1 MDNNEVYALFEDIKN
16 DLKGINSKLENT
28 PKVSNDQSGGQPPA
42 VDLTPI
48 KELFESSA
56 KKHQAETKAILTKF
70 AGAEVYASNRILG
83 LLRNLKE
90 SFITNSEERK
100 DEPQE
105 HIHRHQFDIKSNKV
119 FSLLVGMGIVCSLS
133 IWGNIEL
140 WKSKRQ
146 YADDALKFR
155 VIRSWGGCNA
165 NNILWLN
172 DVFDIH
178 RNEEAIEWL
187 RQESDG
193 YDKGLKTL
201 SDSLMQEKLRVKQ
214 MKNNNNQNVS
224 SV

>member
-16 DLKGINSKLENT
+16 DLKDINGKLENT
-28 PKVSNDQSGGQPPA
+28 PKVTNNQSGGQPPA
-42 VDLTPI
+42 VDLNPI
-48 KELFESSA
+48 KELFENSA
-56 KKHQAETKAILTKF
+56 KEHQEQTKAMLTKF
-70 AGAEVYASNRILG
+70 AEAEVYASNRILG

-90 SFITNSEERK
+90 SFVESSEEQK
-100 DEPQE
+100 NEPQE
-105 HIHRHQFDIKSNKV
+105 HIHRHSFDIRSSKV

-165 NNILWLN
+165 NHILWLN

-178 RNEEAIEWL
+178 RNEETIDWI
-187 RQESDG
+187 RQEDDG

-201 SDSLMQEKLRVKQ
+201 SDSLMQEKLKVTQ
-214 MKNNNNQNVS
+214 MTNNNNKK
-224 SV
+224 

>member
-1 MDNNEVYALFEDIKN
+1 MDNNEVYSLFEDIKN
-16 DLKGINSKLENT
+16 ALKSINGKLENT
-28 PKVSNDQSGGQPPA
+28 TNLINDQSGGQPSA
-42 VDLTPI
+42 VDLTVV

-56 KKHQAETKAILTKF
+56 KEHQAQTKAMLTKF
-70 AGAEVYASNRILG
+70 AEAEVYASNRILH

-90 SFITNSEERK
+90 SFALSSEER
-100 DEPQE
+100 DTEPQE
-105 HIHRHQFDIKSNKV
+105 QIHRHQFDIKSNKV

-133 IWGNIEL
+133 VWGNIEL

-178 RNEEAIEWL
+178 RNEEAIEWI
-187 RQESDG
+187 RQEADG

-201 SDSLMQEKLRVKQ
+201 SDSLMQEKLKVKVKQ
-214 MKNNNNQNVS
+214 TKNNNNQK
-224 SV
+224 

>member
-16 DLKGINSKLENT
+16 DLKGINEKLENA
-28 PKVSNDQSGGQPPA
+28 PKVANNQSGGQLSA
-42 VDLTPI
+42 VDLSPI

-56 KKHQAETKAILTKF
+56 KEHQEQTKAMLTKF
-70 AGAEVYASNRILG
+70 AEVYASNRILH

-90 SFITNSEERK
+90 SFALSSEER
-100 DEPQE
+100 DTEPQE
-105 HIHRHQFDIKSNKV
+105 HIHRHSFDIKSNKV
-119 FSLLVGMGIVCSLS
+119 FSLLVGISIVCSLS

-165 NNILWLN
+165 NHILWLN

-178 RNEEAIEWL
+178 RNEEAIDWI
-187 RQESDG
+187 RQETDG
-193 YDKGLKTL
+193 YDRDLKAV
-201 SDSLMQEKLRVKQ
+201 SDSLMQEKLKVTQ
-214 MKNNNNQNVS
+214 MTNNNNKK
-224 SV
+224 

>member
-1 MDNNEVYALFEDIKN
+1 MGNF
-16 DLKGINSKLENT
+16 SK
-28 PKVSNDQSGGQPPA
+28 VINDQSGGQPSA
-42 VDLTPI
+42 VDLTVV

-56 KKHQAETKAILTKF
+56 KEHQAQTKAMLTKF
-70 AGAEVYASNRILG
+70 AEAEVYASNRILH

-90 SFITNSEERK
+90 SFTLNSEER
-100 DEPQE
+100 DTEPQE

-133 IWGNIEL
+133 VWGNIEL

-178 RNEEAIEWL
+178 RNEEAIEWI
-187 RQESDG
+187 RQEADG

-201 SDSLMQEKLRVKQ
+201 SDSLMQEKLKVKQ
-214 MKNNNNQNVS
+214 TKNNNNQK
-224 SV
+224 

>member
-1 MDNNEVYALFEDIKN
+1 MDNNEVYSLFEDIKN
-16 DLKGINSKLENT
+16 ALKSINGKLENT
-28 PKVSNDQSGGQPPA
+28 TKVINDQSGGQPSA
-42 VDLTPI
+42 VDLTDV

-56 KKHQAETKAILTKF
+56 KEHQAQTKAMLTKF
-70 AGAEVYASNRILG
+70 AEAEVYASNRILH

-90 SFITNSEERK
+90 TFARSSEEQK
-100 DEPQE
+100 NEPQE
-105 HIHRHQFDIKSNKV
+105 HIHRHSFDIRSSKV
-119 FSLLVGMGIVCSLS
+119 FSLLVGMGIVCSPS

-178 RNEEAIEWL
+178 RNEEAIEWI
-187 RQESDG
+187 RQEADG

-201 SDSLMQEKLRVKQ
+201 SDSLMQEKLKVKVKQ
-214 MKNNNNQNVS
+214 TKNNNNQK
-224 SV
+224 

>member
-1 MDNNEVYALFEDIKN
+1 MDNNEVYALFEGIKN
-16 DLKGINSKLENT
+16 DLKGITSKLENT
-28 PKVSNDQSGGQPPA
+28 PKVTNNKSSGQPPA
-42 VDLTPI
+42 VDLNPI
-48 KELFESSA
+48 KELFDSSA
-56 KKHQAETKAILTKF
+56 KEHQAQTKAMLAKF
-70 AGAEVYASNRILG
+70 GEAEVKTSNRILG
-83 LLRNLKE
+83 LLRDLKE

-105 HIHRHQFDIKSNKV
+105 HIHRHQFDIKSNRV
-119 FSLLVGMGIVCSLS
+119 FSLLIGMGIVCSLS

-165 NNILWLN
+165 NHILWLN

-178 RNEEAIEWL
+178 RNEEAIEWI
-187 RQESDG
+187 RQEADG

-201 SDSLMQEKLRVKQ
+201 SDSLMQEKLKVKQ
-214 MKNNNNQNVS
+214 MKNNNNQK
-224 SV
+224 

>member
-1 MDNNEVYALFEDIKN
+1 MDNNEVYTLFEDIKN
-16 DLKGINSKLENT
+16 NLKNINGKLENA
-28 PKVSNDQSGGQPPA
+28 PKTANNQSSGQPPA
-42 VDLTPI
+42 VDLNPI
-48 KELFESSA
+48 KELFESSSKEHHA
-56 KKHQAETKAILTKF
+56 QTKAMLTKF
-70 AGAEVYASNRILG
+70 GEAEVKTSNRILG
-83 LLRNLKE
+83 LLRDLEE

-133 IWGNIEL
+133 VWGNIEL

-165 NNILWLN
+165 NQILWLN

-178 RNEEAIEWL
+178 RNEETIEWL
-187 RQESDG
+187 QQEADG
-193 YDKGLKTL
+193 YDRGLKTL
-201 SDSLMQEKLRVKQ
+201 SDSLMQEKLKVTQ
-214 MKNNNNQNVS
+214 INGNNKK
-224 SV
+224 